1 MKIMVFRPL
10 ILAVGEEEEKTET
23 RGPTR
28 AVLAYEI
35 AVISLISGCKSHSQ
49 WRIQDL
55 QEGGVP
61 KSMRMRIM

>member
-23 RGPTR
+23 RDPTR

-35 AVISLISGCKSHSQ
+35 SKSG
-49 WRIQDL
+49 RDF
-55 QEGGVP
+55 
-61 KSMRMRIM
+61 